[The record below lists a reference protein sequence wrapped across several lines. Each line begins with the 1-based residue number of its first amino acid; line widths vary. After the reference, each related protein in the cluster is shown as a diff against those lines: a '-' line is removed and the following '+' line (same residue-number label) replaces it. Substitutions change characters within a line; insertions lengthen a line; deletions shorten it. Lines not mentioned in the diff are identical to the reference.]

1 MADPRRRPPTRAR
14 SPREGPP
21 SWGERW
27 RALRNL
33 PPFLRMVWET
43 HRGYCAGVATLRL
56 LRAFIPLATLWVG
69 KLIIDSIVAAA
80 AGGTPDW
87 RRLAILVGAEFGIVV
102 AGEVAART
110 GALFESLLGD
120 LFSNRMSVRL
130 MEHAATL
137 DLQHFEDPA
146 FYDRLER
153 ARRQT
158 VGRIAL
164 LSQLFSLA
172 QDAITLVT
180 LVGAL
185 LAFSPLLFLLLA
197 LAVFPAFLGETHF
210 ASLSYS
216 LLYQWTPERRR
227 LDYYRFVAAS
237 DKMAKEVKLFGLSSY
252 LIDEYARLADRFYE
266 ANKRLAIRRNLV
278 GSGLSLVST
287 LGYYAAYATI
297 VYRTVQGA
305 LSLGDLT
312 LLAGSFSRSRDLI
325 QRMLLTTSDLY
336 EQALYL
342 DDLFVFFSMRPRIA
356 RPEHPRPVPRPI
368 REGFELRDVWFRYPS
383 TEATDA
389 PGSPE
394 PGRAGTGTGTRTPD
408 AALRAEA
415 EAEAAADW
423 VLRGVSFHIRPGEH
437 WALVGENGAG
447 KTTLI
452 KLLLRLYEPTR
463 GEILLDGRPLA
474 EYDPEDYHREVGVIF
489 QDFVRYDMKADE
501 NIAVGRI
508 QALAAP
514 EDEAAA
520 RIEGAAERSLAAGV
534 IGGLPQGY
542 GTMLGRRFEGGV
554 DLSGGQW
561 QKVALARAYMREAQV
576 LILDEPTA
584 ALDARAEYEVF
595 QRFADL
601 TRGKIAILISHRFS
615 TVRMAGCILVLEHG
629 RVLEEGSHDRLMEL
643 GGRYAELFS
652 LQAAGYR

>member
-1 MADPRRRPPTRAR
+1 
-14 SPREGPP
+14 
-21 SWGERW
+21 
-27 RALRNL
+27 
-33 PPFLRMVWET
+33 MVWET
-43 HRGYCAGVATLRL
+43 HRGYGAGVAALRL
-56 LRAFIPLATLWVG
+56 LRAFLPLATLWIG
-69 KLIIDSIVAAA
+69 KLIIDAIVAAIET
-80 AGGTPDW
+80 GEPDW
-87 RRLAILVGAEFGIVV
+87 RRIALLVAAEFGVV
-102 AGEVAART
+102 VVGEVAART
-110 GALFESLLGD
+110 GSLLESLLGD
-120 LFSNRMSVRL
+120 LFSNRLSVRL
-130 MEHAATL
+130 MEHAASL
-137 DLQHFEDPA
+137 DLQHFEDPV

-172 QDAITLVT
+172 QDAITLLT

-185 LAFSPLLFLLLA
+185 LAFSPILFLLL
-197 LAVFPAFLGETHF
+197 LVAVFPAFLGETHF

-237 DKMAKEVKLFGLSSY
+237 DQMAKEVKLFGLSGF

-266 ANKRLAIRRNLV
+266 ANRRLAVRRNLV
-278 GSGLSLVST
+278 GTGLSLVSS

-297 VYRTVQGA
+297 VYRTVLGI
-305 LSLGDLT
+305 LSLGDLS

-325 QRMLLTTSDLY
+325 QRMLLTTSELY

-342 DDLFVFFSMRPRIA
+342 DDLFVFFAMRPRVA
-356 RPEHPRPVPRPI
+356 RPENPVAVPRPI
-368 REGFELRDVWFRYPS
+368 REGFELRDVWFRYP
-383 TEATDA
+383 E
-389 PGSPE
+389 
-394 PGRAGTGTGTRTPD
+394 GTGNREEGTGAP
-408 AALRAEA
+408 LPPLPSSLEGPGGGG
-415 EAEAAADW
+415 ADSLFPGGDGGGGEEDGW
-423 VLRGVSFHIRPGEH
+423 VLRGISLRIRPGEH

-463 GEILLDGRPLA
+463 GEILLDGRPLS
-474 EYDPEDYHREVGVIF
+474 EYDPEEYHREVGVIF

-508 QALAAP
+508 RALAGSP
-514 EDEAAA
+514 EEASA
-520 RIEGAAERSLAAGV
+520 RIADAAERSLAAGV
-534 IGGLPQGY
+534 IDGLPQGY

-601 TRGKIAILISHRFS
+601 TRGKIAILISHRS
-615 TVRMAGCILVLEHG
+615 HRRMARPRALVPEDG
-629 RVLEEGSHDRLMEL
+629 RGLEEGERRARSSGR
-643 GGRYAELFS
+643 GGAAEFFDTVTRPH
-652 LQAAGYR
+652 A